1 MGKGDD
7 VIKAYLERHGKMPIE
22 EIRGTPLPPMPYGH
36 YAPTAAGG
44 GLNAQRTVSST
55 SGGSRSKYHGPDKGR
70 FTQAGRI
77 GTTGSTTVT
86 TRSMP
91 QQLPANPRSGMAFVN
106 YLNQNPIQRTY
117 TNPESMKRYGSMLEA
132 GLGIGKELP
141 LANYANQ
148 QALDAA
154 IAKIAEE
161 NKGRVDAAKARGGDV
176 QDLEALLLGAGADEA
191 QEQAI
196 PKFDGNEAKLQ
207 GYYDTIESLGG
218 NTPEAKE
225 FVRELWKKDPGAVLE
240 MQKRG

>member
-1 MGKGDD
+1 
-7 VIKAYLERHGKMPIE
+7 
-22 EIRGTPLPPMPYGH
+22 
-36 YAPTAAGG
+36 
-44 GLNAQRTVSST
+44 
-55 SGGSRSKYHGPDKGR
+55 
-70 FTQAGRI
+70 
-77 GTTGSTTVT
+77 
-86 TRSMP
+86 
-91 QQLPANPRSGMAFVN
+91 MAFVN